1 MNRFTVIGC
10 LSLGL
15 AGAAAA
21 QEPIAPETL
30 TVETQ
35 IPAGPNV
42 LSLDQAWGG
51 ASRINVLGAGDLSM
65 KGNIT
70 PGLQAQ
76 IALSPDGATLYT
88 TSNYPKR
95 IVSGPTET
103 VVAE

>member
-1 MNRFTVIGC
+1 MNQFTVIGC

-42 LSLDQAWGG
+42 LSLDQAW
-51 ASRINVLGAGDLSM
+51 AGRRGS
-65 KGNIT
+65 
-70 PGLQAQ
+70 
-76 IALSPDGATLYT
+76 
-88 TSNYPKR
+88 TS
-95 IVSGPTET
+95 SGPATCR
-103 VVAE
+103 